1 MSQKTLRNIGIAAH
15 IDAGKTTVT
24 ERILYFTGAT
34 HKIGE
39 VHNGQATMD
48 FMKQE
53 QERGITIASAA
64 ISCHWKDSRINIIDT
79 PGHVDFTVEV
89 ERSLRVLDGLIAVF
103 CAVSGVEPQ
112 SRTVWHQADT
122 YHVPRLAFVN
132 KMDRPGADFLRCVE
146 MMNEELEA
154 NAVAIQLPIGAE
166 DQFIGV
172 VDLVTEKAS
181 INTDNERKEI
191 AIPENMVS
199 AIRLARTT
207 LIEKLADYDDEI
219 LSLYVA
225 GDPVPE
231 QQLREAIRTC
241 ALRSLITP
249 VLCGAAYKNIG
260 IKALLDAVIDFLP
273 SPIEALPVTGTD
285 PDDPERVITRKPTIH
300 DPFACLAFKI
310 IFDPFVG
317 QQTFVRIYSGSIRK
331 GDTIYNATKGR
342 RERVLRILRIRAK
355 DRMDMDVAEAGDIVA
370 FIGMK
375 ITSTGNTL
383 CDEDKPIL
391 LEQIRIPD
399 TVISLKVFAPTKE
412 ESDRLSAALL
422 KLALEDPSFLV
433 RHDPETRETILSGM
447 GELHLEVLVDRLRQD
462 YGITVE
468 TGRPAVAYRETVM
481 GEATLE
487 HRHIKQSGGHGQF
500 AVVKLRI
507 EPNPA
512 GGFEFEDRTKG
523 GVIPAEYIPAV
534 QKGILDAMQE
544 GPLAGF
550 PVINIRIVL
559 VDGKSHEVDSSE
571 MAFRTAGAMCF
582 KEVFKR
588 AAPRLLEPLMQLDIA
603 TPDDFIGSIVA
614 DLNRRRGKILS
625 MRRYR
630 KGAQKLTGVVP
641 LAEMFGYATTIRS
654 VSSGRANH
662 SMEFDHYEALN
673 ASLQESVIA
682 ALKAEKQ

>member
-24 ERILYFTGAT
+24 ERILYFTGTT

-64 ISCHWKDSRINIIDT
+64 ISCQWNDCRINIIDT

-132 KMDRPGADFLRCVE
+132 KMDRAGADFLRCVD

-166 DQFIGV
+166 DLFSGV
-172 VDLVTEKAS
+172 VDLITGKAYE
-181 INTDNERKEI
+181 NTDSNRKEI
-191 AIPENMVS
+191 PVPESMTGAVQT
-199 AIRLARTT
+199 ARSI
-207 LIEKLADYDDEI
+207 LIEKLADFDDGI
-219 LSLYVA
+219 LTAFVG
-225 GDPVPE
+225 GDPVPDDM
-231 QQLREAIRTC
+231 LREAVRSC

-260 IKALLDAVIDFLP
+260 IKSLLDAVIDYLP
-273 SPIEALPVTGTD
+273 SPLEALPVTGSD
-285 PDDPERVITRKPTIH
+285 PDDPERVISRKPSTH
-300 DPFACLAFKI
+300 DPFAALAFKI

-317 QQTFVRIYSGSIRK
+317 QQTFVRIYSGVIHK
-331 GDTIYNATKGR
+331 GDTVYNASKGR
-342 RERVLRILRIRAK
+342 RERILRILRIRAK
-355 DRMDMDVAEAGDIVA
+355 ERIDMESAEAGDIVA

-399 TVISLKVFAPTKE
+399 TVISLKVTAPSKE
-412 ESDRLSAALL
+412 ESDRLSSALT
-422 KLALEDPSFLV
+422 KLALEDPSFLI

-462 YGITVE
+462 YGVTVE
-468 TGRPAVAYRETVM
+468 TGRPAVAYRETVA

-487 HRHIKQSGGHGQF
+487 YRHVKQTGGHGQF
-500 AVVKLRI
+500 AVVKFRI
-507 EPNPA
+507 EPNPQ

-523 GVIPAEYIPAV
+523 GVIPAEYIPAI
-534 QKGILDAMQE
+534 QKGILDALQE

-550 PVINIRIVL
+550 PVINTRIVL

-571 MAFRTAGAMCF
+571 MAFRTAASACF
-582 KEVFKR
+582 RDVFRK
-588 AAPRLLEPLMQLDIA
+588 ASPRLLEPLMKLDIA

-614 DLNRRRGKILS
+614 DLNRRRGRILS

-630 KGAQKLTGVVP
+630 KGSQKLTGVVP

-654 VSSGRANH
+654 ISSGRANH
-662 SMEFDHYEALN
+662 AMEFDHYEPLAQ
-673 ASLQESVIA
+673 SLQEAVIA
-682 ALKAEKQ
+682 DLRAEKG